1 MIGDGA
7 DASSDAGEG
16 NADESSAAAR
26 LQQKKA
32 RKHRQKRR
40 SLQESLLTQLLRSS
54 KSIQIIDIFA

>member
-1 MIGDGA
+1 MEQMLLLMQVKA
-7 DASSDAGEG
+7 MQMK
-16 NADESSAAAR
+16 AALQAR